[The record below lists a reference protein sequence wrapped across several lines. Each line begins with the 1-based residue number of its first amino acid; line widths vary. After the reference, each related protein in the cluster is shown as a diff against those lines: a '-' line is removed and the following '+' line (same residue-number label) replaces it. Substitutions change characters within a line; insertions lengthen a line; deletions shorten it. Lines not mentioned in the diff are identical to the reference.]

1 MSNDSS
7 LKLIAELA
15 SWNGRLSAA
24 VAIALNDLQHN
35 NQRGALKILAAIDAE
50 YEAYRDEQIAKA
62 REWRPA
68 PMTVREKDLDYD
80 LKHGE

>member
-1 MSNDSS
+1 MSNDHS

-24 VAIALNDLQHN
+24 VAIALNELQHN
-35 NQRGALKILAAIDAE
+35 HQQGAVKILTAIDAE
-50 YEAYRDEQIAKA
+50 YEAYREEQIAKA
-62 REWRPA
+62 RSWRPTP
-68 PMTVREKDLDYD
+68 PMVREKDLDYD